1 MSIENSELA
10 AAAEAFHEEVP
21 YEFQVSLSMSL
32 DTRNKLDAVQ
42 DELNEAAG
50 ERVFST
56 NDAMQA
62 ALVAAAR
69 YHEFANERKSN
80 LDDVD
85 EEQLIP
91 ITSAIRDVVQDE
103 EENTVE

>member
-1 MSIENSELA
+1 MSIDNSDLA
-10 AAAEAFHEEVP
+10 AAAKAFHEEVP

-32 DTRNKLDAVQ
+32 DTRNKLDEIQ
-42 DELNEAAG
+42 DELNDAAG

-62 ALVAAAR
+62 ALLAAAR
-69 YHEFANERKSN
+69 YHEFANDEKSA

-85 EEQLIP
+85 EDQLIP
-91 ITSAIRDVVQDE
+91 ITSAIRDVLQNEV
-103 EENTVE
+103 ENTAE